1 MKPGPNH
8 PPLIAHVVFR
18 LDVGGL
24 ENGVVN
30 LINHMP
36 RDAYRHMLISL
47 TDMTDFHRRIVR
59 DDVEFVALN
68 KQPGHAFRLYPR
80 IRRLLRER
88 GPAIVHTRNL
98 AALEV
103 TAPAWAAGVP
113 VRIHGEHGR
122 AVAGRHPS
130 ERRHQL
136 VRRLYSPF
144 VTSYVA
150 LSRDLESYLCR
161 QVGIAPQRVSQIYNG
176 VDTRLFHAAPV
187 RLPIAGCP
195 FTDPGQWLVGTVG
208 RLQEIKDPASLA
220 RAFVLALQRAPR
232 LRSRLRLVV
241 VGEGPLRADVEH
253 ILQAAGVREL
263 AWLPGRRDDIPD
275 LLRGLDCFVLPSLS
289 EGISNAILE
298 AMASALPVIA
308 TAVGG
313 NGELVADGK
322 TGTLIQPGD
331 PAALA
336 RQIIAHASDPDTAR
350 RRGQAARREA
360 ERRFSL
366 DAMVD
371 AHRQLYDRLLLG
383 AGIDTHQQPDFP
395 RGRRTAPHLTE
406 ASGSHV
412 RNHGHF

>member
-1 MKPGPNH
+1 MKRSSSQA
-8 PPLIAHVVFR
+8 PLVAHVVFR

-36 RDAYRHMLISL
+36 RDAYRHMVISL
-47 TDMTDFHRRIVR
+47 TEITDFRRRIVR
-59 DDVEFVALN
+59 DDVEFIALN
-68 KQPGHAFRLYPR
+68 KRPGHAFRLYPR

-88 GPAIVHTRNL
+88 SPAIVHTRNL

-122 AVAGRHPS
+122 AVSGHHPS
-130 ERRHQL
+130 DRKYRL

-150 LSRDLESYLCR
+150 LSRDLEDYLCA
-161 QVGIAPQRVSQIYNG
+161 QVGIDPERVAQIYNG
-176 VDTRLFHAAPV
+176 VDTRLFRPGQG
-187 RLPIAGCP
+187 RQPIPGCP
-195 FTDPGQWLVGTVG
+195 FTDPGHWLVGTVG
-208 RLQEIKDPASLA
+208 RLQDIKDQTNLA
-220 RAFVLALQRAPR
+220 RAFVLALQREPR
-232 LRSRLRLVV
+232 LASRMRLVV
-241 VGEGPLRADVEH
+241 VGEGPLRREVLDVLH
-253 ILQAAGVREL
+253 AAGMRDL
-263 AWLPGRRDDIPD
+263 AWLPGNRDDIPD
-275 LLRGLDCFVLPSLS
+275 ILRGLDCFVLPSLS

-313 NGELVADGK
+313 NGELIADGK
-322 TGTLIQPGD
+322 TGILVAAGD
-331 PAALA
+331 PDALA
-336 RQIIAHASDPDTAR
+336 RQLVAHAANPD
-350 RRGQAARREA
+350 AARIRGVAARGEV

-366 DAMVD
+366 DAMVN
-371 AHRQLYDRLLLG
+371 AHVKLYDGLLFD
-383 AGIDTHQQPDFP
+383 AGVVARELPELAAGKAAALP
-395 RGRRTAPHLTE
+395 LTE
-406 ASGSHV
+406 ASASHV